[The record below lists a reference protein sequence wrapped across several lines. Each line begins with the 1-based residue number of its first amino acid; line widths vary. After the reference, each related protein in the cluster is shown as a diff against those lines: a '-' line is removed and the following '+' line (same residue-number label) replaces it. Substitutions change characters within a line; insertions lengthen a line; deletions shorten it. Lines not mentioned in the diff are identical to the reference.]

1 MVKINQKGFVTRCY
15 SNYALP
21 KLIVDNGLEDVH
33 TDIKIGNNTK
43 ISDIMVSFTDHYNA
57 IYVDR
62 HKIIIFLSKNK
73 IAKDHGTLIIL
84 FYVSPRS
91 PQLHRLF
98 FSWLKIQKNNCSSVS
113 DWW

>member
-1 MVKINQKGFVTRCY
+1 
-15 SNYALP
+15 
-21 KLIVDNGLEDVH
+21 
-33 TDIKIGNNTK
+33 
-43 ISDIMVSFTDHYNA
+43 MVSFTDHYNA

-98 FSWLKIQKNNCSSVS
+98 FS
-113 DWW
+113 